1 MNNPL
6 VLKLKLM
13 LLIWLK
19 FKEKTINQ
27 LMITS
32 LDLAKIQRKDN
43 NVVDLITFAFF
54 ASVVHLSTKNLP
66 FSLRL
71 HVTSIYHH
79 KRIKVLVEQEYIL
92 IPLKSPYIRIKT
104 RDMYNCFCL
113 LFKKNISIIKI

>member
-54 ASVVHLSTKNLP
+54 ALLVHLSTKNLP
-66 FSLRL
+66 FSL
-71 HVTSIYHH
+71 
-79 KRIKVLVEQEYIL
+79 
-92 IPLKSPYIRIKT
+92 
-104 RDMYNCFCL
+104 
-113 LFKKNISIIKI
+113 

>member
-1 MNNPL
+1 
-6 VLKLKLM
+6 M

-54 ASVVHLSTKNLP
+54 ASLVHLATNTTTFVT
-66 FSLRL
+66 FS
-71 HVTSIYHH
+71 
-79 KRIKVLVEQEYIL
+79 
-92 IPLKSPYIRIKT
+92 
-104 RDMYNCFCL
+104 
-113 LFKKNISIIKI
+113 NITLQHL